1 MATEKEIRQ
10 FFMQNR
16 PSVPE
21 DDGFMEDL
29 VRQIDLL
36 PVPASLS
43 GGDDNVCREKILERI
58 KELADMKK
66 KSGRRRAVAVAAVS
80 VLCAF
85 ISLALLSL
93 FPGMKTQA
101 AEYAYLIDMCRY
113 VAAGL
118 TALCVLAV
126 AVRRGDL
133 YSI

>member
-1 MATEKEIRQ
+1 
-10 FFMQNR
+10 MQNR

-43 GGDDNVCREKILERI
+43 GGDDNVFREKILERI